1 MKWMSLCVLLCVSLL
16 PPAVCAS
23 AAARES
29 GVELFAAP
37 SETPPFTPG
46 RVVLSAPEIDALI
59 LPRSGAPLHFPSIDR
74 FVGTESAPLQF
85 RQVALFVDGARI
97 LEVTGAD
104 AREMPRPARHYYL
117 AGNRSAG
124 IGLAVDPVTGVVS
137 GFASKGG
144 ERLAIAGD
152 FVSGLQFEAI
162 AEADEGANSCGN
174 GEHDLSL
181 GAPVVETGSLALCAS
196 ASAAGETISYQA
208 VVAIDTDSE
217 WLDGFGDDTAEAL
230 DWITDLFLAMNVFYE
245 RDLETRLLIGHVS
258 LRPGSDPYSPN
269 PDTFAKLNEFGEYWM
284 DNMGHVDRQF
294 ATMFSGR
301 NISSGWF
308 SGIAWINQYCDYGSD
323 WGTSVPGSYSYNAIG
338 AGRTAANT
346 ALFVGHELGHNLG
359 SPHTHCYSPAVDQC
373 YNAESGCY
381 SGAPLCPAGGKGTIM
396 SYCHVGGASGA
407 GCGTSK
413 SEFHPTVQ
421 ARLENR
427 LASELV
433 AGCISPYIEAN
444 PTAELQSAPSAG
456 ALLEFGGQ
464 VVGTTSPAQAIE
476 VQNIGTANLTLSC
489 TLSGPGQA
497 AFDIAS
503 CASTVVPAG
512 TADVAVACAPGA
524 VGLQQ
529 AVLTLLTNDPDETA
543 VDFELNCNGL
553 APPADVISH
562 SSFEN

>member
-1 MKWMSLCVLLCVSLL
+1 
-16 PPAVCAS
+16 
-23 AAARES
+23 
-29 GVELFAAP
+29 LFA
-37 SETPPFTPG
+37 
-46 RVVLSAPEIDALI
+46 
-59 LPRSGAPLHFPSIDR
+59 
-74 FVGTESAPLQF
+74 
-85 RQVALFVDGARI
+85 DGARI

-104 AREMPRPARHYYL
+104 AREVPRPARQFYL
-117 AGNRSAG
+117 ASNGSTG
-124 IGLAVDPVTGVVS
+124 IGLAVDPVTGAIS
-137 GFASKGG
+137 GYASKGG
-144 ERLAIAGD
+144 GRLQIAGD
-152 FVSGLQFEAI
+152 FLSGLQFEEI
-162 AEADEGANSCGN
+162 AEAEDQTISCGN
-174 GEHDLSL
+174 GEHDLSP
-181 GAPVVETGSLALCAS
+181 GASPVEAGSTALS
-196 ASAAGETISYQA
+196 ASAAAAGAAITYQA
-208 VVAIDTDSE
+208 VVAVDTDNE
-217 WLDGFGDDTAEAL
+217 WLDGFGNNRNLAM
-230 DWITDLFLAMNVFYE
+230 DWITDLFLAMNVLYE
-245 RDLETRLLIGHVS
+245 RDVETRLLIGDVF
-258 LRPGSDPYSPN
+258 LRVRTDPDPYSLN

-284 DNMGHVDRQF
+284 ENMDDVDRQF
-294 ATMFSGR
+294 AAMFSGR
-301 NISSGWF
+301 NVSPGWF
-308 SGIAWINQYCDYGSD
+308 SGIAWIEQYCDYGRSING
-323 WGTSVPGSYSYNAIG
+323 GTAVIGSYSYNAIG
-338 AGRTAANT
+338 AGFPAA
-346 ALFVGHELGHNLG
+346 AAAHYVGHELGHNMG
-359 SPHTHCYSPAVDQC
+359 SPHTHCYPSPIDQC
-373 YNAESGCY
+373 HSGETYRGNACY
-381 SGAPLCPAGGKGTIM
+381 SGNAACPADGAGTVM
-396 SYCHVGGASGA
+396 SYCHNLANCDSD
-407 GCGTSK
+407 T
-413 SEFHPTVQ
+413 EFHPTVQ
-421 ARLENR
+421 ALLEDR